1 MLEYKPNIYNKCEA
15 RFLNSRNIYAAH
27 SLTHTYTYRERD
39 TLREQLIP
47 CPGAAL
53 LLLLCPTTVSRALTN
68 EHYL

>member
-1 MLEYKPNIYNKCEA
+1 MLKYKPKIYNKCEA

-27 SLTHTYTYRERD
+27 SLTHTHRERD

-53 LLLLCPTTVSRALTN
+53 LLLLRPTTVSRALTN